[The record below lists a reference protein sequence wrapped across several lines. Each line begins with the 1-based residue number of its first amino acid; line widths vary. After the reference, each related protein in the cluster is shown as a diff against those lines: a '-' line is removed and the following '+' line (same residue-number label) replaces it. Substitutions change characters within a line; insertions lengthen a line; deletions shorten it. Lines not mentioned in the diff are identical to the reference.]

1 MSDSSSNTMRHR
13 RFWAT
18 SWFVLAAVA
27 TAAAA
32 LAVPRYR
39 RNHGAI

>member
-1 MSDSSSNTMRHR
+1 MSDSSSDTLRHR
-13 RFWAT
+13 RSWAT
-18 SWFVLAAVA
+18 SWFVVAAIA

-39 RNHGAI
+39 RNHRVV